1 MPLLSII
8 TINYNDAIGLEKTIK
23 SVISQSFH
31 DFEYIIIDGGSLDE
45 SKKVIEQYQTK
56 LNYWVSEKDNG
67 IYNAMNKGI
76 IKAQGKYC
84 LFLNSGDYLADKDV
98 LLNVSSQLDN
108 IDIVYGDM
116 IIDRNQKLEY
126 AKSPNILLFEEM
138 IRGTLWHPVTFIKKE
153 LFDKFGLYNESFKI
167 ISDYDFFVKNLYINN
182 STKKHISVFV
192 SVFNT
197 NGIGSSEKY
206 QALQNQERKTS
217 QLSYFHPD
225 IIESAMRYSQLKRS
239 KPQVVLN
246 WLKSKPM
253 LLSFFKLIYSLGKKI
268 NNGR

>member
-23 SVISQSFH
+23 SVISQSFQ
-31 DFEYIIIDGGSLDE
+31 DFEYIIIDGGSKDN
-45 SKKVIEQYQTK
+45 SKHIIEKYQLKIT
-56 LNYWVSEKDNG
+56 YWVSEKDNG

-76 IKAQGKYC
+76 IQAQGNYC
-84 LFLNSGDYLADKDV
+84 LFLNSGDYLADNDV

-108 IDIVYGDM
+108 TDIVYGDM
-116 IIDRNQKLEY
+116 IIDRNHKLEY
-126 AKSPNILLFEEM
+126 AKSPEILLFEEM
-138 IRGTLWHPVTFIKKE
+138 IRGTLWHPVSFIKKE

-167 ISDYDFFVKNLYINN
+167 IADYDFFIKNLYVNHV
-182 STKKHISVFV
+182 SKKHISVFI

-206 QALQNQERKTS
+206 QELQNQERRAS

-225 IIESAMRYSQLKRS
+225 IIESAMHHSQLKRS
-239 KPQVVLN
+239 KAQVVLN
-246 WLKSKPM
+246 WLKSKPI
-253 LLSFFKLIYSLGKKI
+253 LLSFFKLMYSLGKKI